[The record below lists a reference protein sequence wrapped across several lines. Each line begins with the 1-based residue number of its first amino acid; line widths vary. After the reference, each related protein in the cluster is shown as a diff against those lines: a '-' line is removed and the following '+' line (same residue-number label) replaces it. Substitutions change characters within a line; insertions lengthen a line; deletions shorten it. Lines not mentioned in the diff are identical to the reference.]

1 MWSFERFFTEVTR
14 ILSKKKIH
22 IFFVNRLSEH
32 RVYLDKEERLENF
45 QGSVH
50 GQNVKS
56 SLGGGGRGVRQKAGY
71 NSDRLRDCDSDEG
84 TLKSQCFADVM

>member
-32 RVYLDKEERLENF
+32 RVYLDKSENLENF
-45 QGSVH
+45 QGWDLY
-50 GQNVKS
+50 S
-56 SLGGGGRGVRQKAGY
+56 SFVSFCW
-71 NSDRLRDCDSDEG
+71 NSSNKLNSK
-84 TLKSQCFADVM
+84 TLHK

>member
-45 QGSVH
+45 QASRVC
-50 GQNVKS
+50 
-56 SLGGGGRGVRQKAGY
+56 LILVRILA
-71 NSDRLRDCDSDEG
+71 
-84 TLKSQCFADVM
+84 